1 MNSAVM
7 LTLPGCTHCVKSQP
21 VFESTMQANKY
32 DYEIL
37 DIVKS
42 ERGKVLV
49 ESFKVEKF
57 PTVLLFKEDRKS
69 FKKIEGS
76 LTAEK
81 LEKVMNDE

>member
-1 MNSAVM
+1 LNSAIM
-7 LTLPGCTHCVKSQP
+7 LTLPGCTHCVESKQ
-21 VFESTMQANKY
+21 VFESIMKNNRY

-37 DIVKS
+37 DLSKS
-42 ERGKVLV
+42 ERGKALA
-49 ESFKVEKF
+49 ETFKAEKF

-81 LEKVMNDE
+81 LEKII